1 MRAAKLSD
9 TRCCIM
15 FVQQVNCFLQ
25 RDTCGSRI
33 DDLNNFAFY
42 SRNKAA
48 GDLMGTTGSQE
59 NPQVLLIIGTNRSSL
74 TAEDEQERQCRETWR
89 KMHLL
94 FPDSSLFFSPASSLP
109 PFASHLLSPPPFF
122 SYLSALLTPLL
133 LIPVLRSSSFLLE
146 SASLRLLSPIGV
158 SY

>member
-1 MRAAKLSD
+1 MDENTRASKLTD

-48 GDLMGTTGSQE
+48 GDLMGTKLARKPSSSSNNWYQQIFFDGRGRAGEAMQRNLEKDAFTFPRFVPFLFSCI
-59 NPQVLLIIGTNRSSL
+59 LSSSL
-74 TAEDEQERQCRETWR
+74 RFSSPITASF
-89 KMHLL
+89 L
-94 FPDSSLFFSPASSLP
+94 
-109 PFASHLLSPPPFF
+109 
-122 SYLSALLTPLL
+122 LLTPLR